1 MSRIEPHGRRVILN
15 QRLVKER
22 DAARAHELRRVLWIG
37 AGLLI
42 PVLFYVWE
50 QVEYIRYGYRI
61 EQFRKDKAQLV
72 EWNRQLKLE
81 KATLESLNRIE
92 RLAEKRLGLVPP
104 STDNTVKV
112 ELSGEA
118 PAPTYPE
125 SRSIL
130 KDGLA
135 AAER

>member
-1 MSRIEPHGRRVILN
+1 MSRTEPRGRRVILN

-22 DAARAHELRRVLWIG
+22 DAARAHELRRVLLIG

-61 EQFRKDKAQLV
+61 EQFRKDKAQLL

-104 STDNTVKV
+104 GTDNTVKV
-112 ELSGEA
+112 ELTGKA
-118 PAPTYPE
+118 PAPS
-125 SRSIL
+125 SRAHRTL